1 MLLII
6 ITMLI
11 KQQYNPTIKISK
23 INFFFRALSLLI
35 IKIFFIDKIKKFS
48 NSFQQLLITKI
59 KIRYKNKI
67 YFFRDG
73 HERLFWRYTT
83 QFIEEKKLCD
93 WIDTFQKRD
102 IFLDI
107 GSNVGMFSIYAASK
121 DILTYAVEPHP
132 SNLKYLY
139 WNIYLN
145 NLNKKVLVFP
155 NALGNQEK
163 VEKFSCRDLTPGV
176 AKNQILSVKQHS
188 KINFLCPIIPLDKII
203 EIYKLKKPNK
213 VKIDVDGYEFQI
225 LKGMSKTLNR
235 VDEIYIE
242 MLSGNK
248 KNKSYYK
255 ILKLL
260 KKYDF
265 HIKNNHSENY
275 IFKKKH

>member
-1 MLLII
+1 
-6 ITMLI
+6 MLI

-23 INFFFRALSLLI
+23 INFFFRVLSLLI

-59 KIRYKNKI
+59 KIIYKNKI
-67 YFFRDG
+67 FFFRDG

-93 WIDTFQKRD
+93 WIDTFQKKD

-132 SNLKYLY
+132 SNLEYLY

-163 VEKFSCRDLTPGV
+163 VGKFSCRDLTPGV
-176 AKNQILSVKQHS
+176 AQNQILSVKQHS
-188 KINFLCPIIPLDKII
+188 KINFLCPIISFDKII

-213 VKIDVDGYEFQI
+213 VKIDVDGVEFQI

-242 MLSGNK
+242 MLSEKK

-265 HIKNNHSENY
+265 HIKNKHSENY

>member
-1 MLLII
+1 
-6 ITMLI
+6 MLI
-11 KQQYNPTIKISK
+11 KQQYNPTIKINK
-23 INFFFRALSLLI
+23 INFFFRVLSLLI

-93 WIDTFQKRD
+93 WIDTFQKKD

-107 GSNVGMFSIYAASK
+107 GSYVGMFSIYAASK

-132 SNLKYLY
+132 SNLEYLY

-145 NLNKKVLVFP
+145 NLNKKVLVFS

-163 VEKFSCRDLTPGV
+163 VEKFTCRDLTPGV
-176 AKNQILSVKQHS
+176 AQNQILSVKQHS
-188 KINFLCPIIPLDKII
+188 KINFLYPIISFDKIV

-213 VKIDVDGYEFQI
+213 IKIDVDGAEFQI
-225 LKGMSKTLNR
+225 LEGMLKTLNQ

-242 MLSGNK
+242 M
-248 KNKSYYK
+248 
-255 ILKLL
+255 
-260 KKYDF
+260 F
-265 HIKNNHSENY
+265 SE
-275 IFKKKH
+275 KKKTNLITKYLNY

>member
-1 MLLII
+1 
-6 ITMLI
+6 MLI
-11 KQQYNPTIKISK
+11 KQQYNPTIKINK
-23 INFFFRALSLLI
+23 INFFFRVLSLLI

-93 WIDTFQKRD
+93 WIDTFQKKD

-132 SNLKYLY
+132 SNLEYLY

-145 NLNKKVLVFP
+145 NLNKKVLVFS

-163 VEKFSCRDLTPGV
+163 VEKFTCRDLTPGV
-176 AKNQILSVKQHS
+176 AQNQILSVKQHS
-188 KINFLCPIIPLDKII
+188 KINFLYPIISFDKIV

-213 VKIDVDGYEFQI
+213 IKIDVDGAEFQI
-225 LKGMSKTLNR
+225 LEGMLKTLNQ

-242 MLSGNK
+242 M
-248 KNKSYYK
+248 
-255 ILKLL
+255 
-260 KKYDF
+260 F
-265 HIKNNHSENY
+265 SE
-275 IFKKKH
+275 KKKTNLITKYLNY